1 MSGRKQVAKAKKA
14 KAKLYRQGKTRIMF
28 NCSTRV
34 QKNKKKD
41 IKPGFND
48 F

>member
-1 MSGRKQVAKAKKA
+1 MSGRKQIVKAKKL
-14 KAKLYRQGKTRIMF
+14 KAKLYRQGKTRILF
-28 NCSTRV
+28 SVGTRV

-41 IKPGFND
+41 VKPSFND